1 MSARRDVET
10 SPWIPAKGND
20 RDFVHLGGVL
30 NPFRFVRTRSKREF
44 MDKLEWVLRLSVAL
58 CFIGHGFWGTI
69 SKPGWVDLITPMG
82 FSEATAWKLLP
93 WIGWADIALGVFV
106 LMRPR
111 SILLWKAMLWAAFT
125 PLLRPLAGM
134 SWFEVPERAGN
145 YGPPLAFLVLAG
157 GMGLMKRWWNG
168 FEVSEEPESKL
179 SDETIAKVRMVLQ
192 YSIAL
197 LLVGHGGLVAI
208 AQKGMYAD
216 HLRLFGLAATP
227 GLLGAIGW
235 FEIAL
240 GVLVALRASVPLLWF
255 VFAWKL
261 FTESLYPFAGR
272 AVDVFETIERWGDY
286 GACVALI
293 LILRHVAARGP
304 GWGATNRQESKK

>member
-1 MSARRDVET
+1 MAARREDRDT
-10 SPWIPAKGND
+10 PWIPTKGFG
-20 RDFVHLGGVL
+20 RHFVHLWGVL
-30 NPFRFVRTRSKREF
+30 NPFRYVRARSKREF

-58 CFIGHGFWGTI
+58 CFIGHGFWGAI
-69 SKPGWVDLITPMG
+69 SKPAWVGLITPMG
-82 FSEATAWKLLP
+82 FSEAAAWSLLP
-93 WIGWADIALGVFV
+93 WVGWADIVLGILV
-106 LMRPR
+106 LVRPR
-111 SILLWKAMLWAAFT
+111 NFLLWKAFLWACFT

-145 YGPPLAFLVLAG
+145 FGPPLAFILLAG
-157 GMGLMKRWWNG
+157 GMGLMKTWWNG

-179 SDETIAKVRMVLQ
+179 SDATIAKVRLVLQ
-192 YSIAL
+192 LSIAL

-208 AQKGMYAD
+208 AQKGMYVE
-216 HLRLFGLAATP
+216 HLKVLGIAATP

-240 GVLVALRASVPLLWF
+240 GMLVAVRVSAPLLWF
-255 VFAWKL
+255 VFFWKL

-272 AVDVFETIERWGDY
+272 AVDMFETIERWGDY

-293 LILRHVAARGP
+293 LILHHAAARKRGSVI
-304 GWGATNRQESKK
+304 A